1 MLHDCPFPVLLRWAT
16 SHKTGVGA
24 TPDQEE
30 GVPLGRKAPIL
41 ASSERCSSTQARG
54 GLDHKGILG
63 GGGTSG
69 VLTVQKPPQES
80 QRLTAGR
87 GLWDR
92 RPP

>member
-63 GGGTSG
+63 GGE
-69 VLTVQKPPQES
+69 L
-80 QRLTAGR
+80 AGSS
-87 GLWDR
+87 LCKS
-92 RPP
+92 RPRSRSV

>member
-30 GVPLGRKAPIL
+30 GVRLGRKAPIL

-54 GLDHKGILG
+54 GLDHKG
-63 GGGTSG
+63 
-69 VLTVQKPPQES
+69 VL
-80 QRLTAGR
+80 GR
-87 GLWDR
+87 GKLSGSSLCKS
-92 RPP
+92 RPRSRSV